1 MISAG
6 FYYFRII
13 LLPLQMLVSYNIALI
28 VLMLF
33 LLSVF
38 TILLFHKG
46 RERYSNVLLAVYFI
60 SQILGIMDGLLIYGV
75 SVGKAIPFTF
85 FPIIFTWGPLFYFY
99 IISLF
104 YSDFRI
110 TYRQGFHFIPFLIIL
125 LFTFRNFYLIE
136 YATRLKLLQNYGIYN
151 LLYRYFGMAF
161 NVQIIAYNI
170 AAIIQYRKYQKKLKE
185 EFSIVNVSGNNWIK
199 TSLFGFVAAC
209 LIVQIGNNSQQFHA
223 MTSINWAFVGNLAF
237 FAFFNILFYK
247 AIVSPNILNRSLIK
261 EKYKYSQLTVPE
273 ASRILTS
280 LEEYMDEKKPF
291 TDPNLSLKSLSQMLN
306 IPERY
311 LSQVLNEYR
320 QQNFF
325 DFVNSYRVKY
335 SMQLL
340 KDLRNDRRIIFDIMF
355 DAGFNSKSTFNTAF
369 KKHSGHT
376 PSEFKKLHSEMA

>member
-376 PSEFKKLHSEMA
+376 PSEFKKLHSEIA